1 MIFARRPTPF
11 YIAAIYL
18 LVGGLWILFSDELL
32 AFLVKNSAIL
42 RQLQLLKDGFYLI
55 VTAGLLYA
63 LSNRLLASQRQQ
75 AAPPLSEG
83 KFRQLTENIR
93 EVFWL
98 MSLNPSEVIY
108 VSPTYESVWCRTC
121 ESLYKQPMS
130 WIEAVHPMTANR
142 YLLLLRGV
150 TDRKE
155 IVTKSIGLCSQ
166 MGRFVGF
173 AIAPFPFANKPDKL
187 IASQVSRRTS
197 PIASN

>member
-63 LSNRLLASQRQQ
+63 LSNRLLASQQQQ
-75 AAPPLSEG
+75 AAPPLTEG

-130 WIEAVHPMTANR
+130 WIEAVHPD
-142 YLLLLRGV
+142 
-150 TDRKE
+150 DRE
-155 IVTKSIGLCSQ
+155 QVLAAVERRHQSQAIRSRTTKAQ
-166 MGRFVGF
+166 
-173 AIAPFPFANKPDKL
+173 
-187 IASQVSRRTS
+187 RRTRLQNS
-197 PIASN
+197 KADG